1 MRLQGGIASTTYV
14 DAHGHRMTKSALD
27 GAVEQLRAKY
37 IPLLINHDW
46 DKHIGVNFN
55 ARVVRLPDG
64 EYALLIASGIFTD
77 KSEFATYPTGAPN
90 TAWADY
96 ESVLDDVEAQ
106 VPELLSAAA
115 SRDRPKSEPYPPTLA
130 GQLELH
136 LDSTTI
142 APDGSV
148 YLIKQRVA
156 TVRDM
161 EINVY
166 PKDHDPPHFH
176 VRSKQRNLDARFH
189 VYTLDLINEKHGKIK
204 PKEVRQIQDF
214 FKSNSKM
221 HTLLKSEYERLQ

>member
-1 MRLQGGIASTTYV
+1 
-14 DAHGHRMTKSALD
+14 MTKSAFD
-27 GAVEQLRAKY
+27 GVVKQLQAKY

-46 DKHIGVNFN
+46 DQHIGVNFN

-77 KSEFATYPTGAPN
+77 KSESATYPTGAPN
-90 TAWADY
+90 TVWADY

-106 VPELLSAAA
+106 VPELLSTAA

-156 TVRDM
+156 TIRDL

-176 VRSKQRNLDARFH
+176 VLSKQRNLDARFH
-189 VYTLDLINEKHGKIK
+189 VYTLELINEKHGKIK

-221 HTLLKSEYERLQ
+221 HAHLKGEYERLQ

>member
-1 MRLQGGIASTTYV
+1 
-14 DAHGHRMTKSALD
+14 MTKSALD
-27 GAVEQLRAKY
+27 GAAEQLRAKY

-46 DKHIGVNFN
+46 EQHIGVNLN
-55 ARVVRLPDG
+55 ARVVKLEDG
-64 EYALLIASGIFTD
+64 EYAMIVVSGIFSDT
-77 KSEFATYPTGAPN
+77 SEFATYPTGAPN

-96 ESVLDDVEAQ
+96 EAVLDDVEAQ
-106 VPELLSAAA
+106 VPMLLSTAA
-115 SRDRPKSEPYPPTLA
+115 SKKRPKSEPYPPTLA

-156 TVRDM
+156 TIRDL

-189 VYTLDLINEKHGKIK
+189 VYTLELINEKHGKVK

-214 FKSNSKM
+214 FKNNTTM
-221 HTLLKSEYERLQ
+221 HTLLKSEHERLQ

>member
-1 MRLQGGIASTTYV
+1 MA
-14 DAHGHRMTKSALD
+14 KSALD
-27 GAVEQLRAKY
+27 GMVEQLRAKY
-37 IPLLINHDW
+37 VPSFVNHDPEQH
-46 DKHIGVNFN
+46 DGVNLN
-55 ARVVRLPDG
+55 ARVVQLEDG
-64 EYALLIASGIFTD
+64 EYALIAVQGIFTD
-77 KSEFATYPTGAPN
+77 ESEFATYRTGAPN
-90 TAWADY
+90 TVWADY
-96 ESVLDDVEAQ
+96 ESVLDNVEAQ

-156 TVRDM
+156 TVRDL
-161 EINVY
+161 EVNIY

-189 VYTLDLINEKHGKIK
+189 VYTLELINEKHGKIK

-221 HTLLKSEYERLQ
+221 HTLLKSEHERLQ